1 MWSSTSRDDVDIDK
15 IYSTKG
21 RGETFAAIL
30 ERRLNRRRLLE
41 GGVAAAALVLTG
53 SRIDAVRAQDAT
65 PVADA
70 SPGASPVASPVGSP
84 VAGSSLTFSPIPA
97 STADQLGVPA
107 GYQAVPFLR
116 WGDPITADAPEF
128 DAANQSAAAQEVQF
142 GYNCDFVGF
151 LPLPLGSAT
160 SDNGLLVVNHEYTN
174 SELMFAGYLS
184 PNPATPEGGG
194 TPVPEFLP
202 NVTQEIVDVEL
213 AAHGL
218 SVVEILRNEAG
229 EWTVVRDSQYNRR
242 LTGTTPM
249 ELTGPVA
256 GVDLVKTTDDPTG
269 MTVLGTLNNCAAGT
283 TPWGTVLSGEENF
296 NQYFGNLGALP
307 ADDPIRAHH
316 ERFGLIEGSSER
328 RWEAFHDRFDV
339 AKEPNEAFRFGWSVE
354 IDPYEPT
361 STPKKRTAIG
371 RFKHEAISSVIAP
384 GGQVIFYSGDDQIF
398 EYVYK
403 FVSTGTYD
411 PSDRAANMALLDDG
425 VLYAAKFNDDGG
437 GEWLPLVYGEGPL
450 TEANGFASQAD
461 VLLNAR
467 GAGDAVGATKMDRP
481 EDIEPSPVNGRIYIN
496 CTNNDQRGTAEGEEG
511 ANAANPRL
519 ENMHGHVI
527 ELIEDGG
534 DQASLA
540 FTWDLF
546 IIAGDPADEATYF
559 GGYPKE
565 KVSAISSPDNMTFDA
580 AGNLWLSTDG
590 QPGKLKVNDG
600 LFAVPVD
607 GPERGYL
614 RQFFSA
620 VPGAEVSGPI
630 FTPDNTSLFVAVQHP
645 GEGGTLEA
653 PLSRWPDDANMPR
666 PSVVVIQAENGGR
679 IGE

>member
-1 MWSSTSRDDVDIDK
+1 MWSSVSRDDVDIDK
-15 IYSTKG
+15 VYSTKG

-30 ERRLNRRRLLE
+30 ERRLNRRRLIQ
-41 GGVAAAALVLTG
+41 GGVAAAALVLTD
-53 SRIDAVRAQDAT
+53 SRIGGVAAQDAT
-65 PVADA
+65 PLTGVA
-70 SPGASPVASPVGSP
+70 PLASPVASPS
-84 VAGSSLTFSPIPA
+84 AGSTLTFTPIA
-97 STADQLGVPA
+97 LSTLDQLEVSA
-107 GYQAVPFLR
+107 GYQALPFLR
-116 WGDPITADAPEF
+116 WGDPITADAPDF
-128 DAANQSAAAQEVQF
+128 DPANQTAAAQELQF

-151 LPLPLGSAT
+151 MPLPFGSES

-174 SELMFAGYLS
+174 PELMFAGYLS

-194 TPVPEFLP
+194 TPEPAFLP
-202 NVTQEIVDVEL
+202 NATQEIVDIEL

-218 SVVEILRNEAG
+218 SVVEIRRNDAG
-229 EWTVVRDSQYNRR
+229 EWTIVRDSPYNRR

-249 ELTGPVA
+249 ELTGPAA
-256 GVDLVKTTDDPTG
+256 GAELTKTAADPTG
-269 MTVLGTLNNCAAGT
+269 ITVLGTLNNCSAGM

-296 NQYFGNLGALP
+296 QQYFGNLGALA
-307 ADDPIRAHH
+307 ADDPVRAAH
-316 ERFGLIEGSSER
+316 ERVGIGEGMSER
-328 RWEAFHDRFDV
+328 RWEQFHDRFDV
-339 AKEPNEAFRFGWSVE
+339 AKEPNEAFRFGWAVE
-354 IDPYEPT
+354 VDPFEPT

-371 RFKHEAISSVIAP
+371 RFKHEAVTTVIAD
-384 GGQVIFYSGDDQIF
+384 GGQAVFYSGDDQVF

-411 PSDRAANMALLDDG
+411 PNDRAANMALLDDG
-425 VLYAAKFNDDGG
+425 ILYVAKFNDDGG

-450 TEANGFASQAD
+450 TEANDFSSQAD
-461 VLLNAR
+461 VLINAR

-481 EDIEPSPVNGRIYIN
+481 EDMEPSPVNGRIYIN

-511 ANAANPRL
+511 ANPANPRL

-534 DQASLA
+534 DHTSLS

-546 IIAGDPADEATYF
+546 IIAGEPADESTYF

-565 KVSAISSPDNMTFDA
+565 KVSAMSSPDNMTFDA
-580 AGNLWLSTDG
+580 DGNLWLSTDG
-590 QPGKLKVNDG
+590 QPSKLNVNDG

-645 GEGGTLEA
+645 GEGGSLEV
-653 PLSRWPDDANMPR
+653 PRSRWPDDTNMPR
-666 PSVVVIQAENGGR
+666 PSVVVIRAENGGR

>member
-15 IYSTKG
+15 VYSTKG

-30 ERRLNRRRLLE
+30 ERRLNRRRLIG
-41 GGVAAAALVLTG
+41 GGVAAAALVLTEP
-53 SRIDAVRAQDAT
+53 RIGGVAAQEAT
-65 PVADA
+65 PV
-70 SPGASPVASPVGSP
+70 SGASPAATPG
-84 VAGSSLTFSPIPA
+84 AGSTLTFTPIGL
-97 STADQLGVPA
+97 STLDQLEVPA
-107 GYQAVPFLR
+107 GYQALPFLR
-116 WGDPITADAPEF
+116 WGDPITADAPDF
-128 DAANQSAAAQEVQF
+128 DPENQSAAAQELQF

-151 LPLPLGSAT
+151 LPLPVGSDS

-174 SELMFAGYLS
+174 PELMFMGYQT

-194 TPVPEFLP
+194 TPEPEFLT
-202 NVTQEIVDVEL
+202 NVTREIVDVEL
-213 AAHGL
+213 AAHGM
-218 SVVEILRNEAG
+218 SVVEILRNGAG

-256 GVDLVKTTDDPTG
+256 GADLAKTADDPTG
-269 MTVLGTLNNCAAGT
+269 ITVLGTLNNCAAGI

-296 NQYFGNLGALP
+296 NQYFGNVGSLAE
-307 ADDPIRAHH
+307 DDPIRAHH
-316 ERFGLIEGSSER
+316 DRIGIPEGGSERQWERFY
-328 RWEAFHDRFDV
+328 DRFDV
-339 AKEPNEAFRFGWSVE
+339 SKEPNEAFRFGWTVE

-384 GGQVIFYSGDDQIF
+384 AGNVVFYSGDDQIF
-398 EYVYK
+398 EYIYK
-403 FVSTGTYD
+403 FVSTGTFD
-411 PSDRAANMALLDDG
+411 PDDRAANADLLDDG
-425 VLYAAKFNDDGG
+425 TLYVARFNDDGA
-437 GEWLPLVYGEGPL
+437 GEWLPLVYGEGAL
-450 TEANGFASQAD
+450 TEANGFTSQVD
-461 VLLNAR
+461 ILLNTR
-467 GAGDAVGATKMDRP
+467 SAGDVVGATKMDRP
-481 EDIEPSPVNGRIYIN
+481 EDIEPNPINGRVYIN
-496 CTNNDQRGTAEGEEG
+496 CTNNDKRGTAEGEEG
-511 ANAANPRL
+511 ANPANPRP
-519 ENMHGHVI
+519 ENLHGQVI

-534 DQASLA
+534 DHASLT

-546 IIAGDPADEATYF
+546 IICGEPSDESTYF
-559 GGYPKE
+559 GGYPKD
-565 KVSAISSPDNMTFDA
+565 KVSAISSPDNMTFDLD
-580 AGNLWLSTDG
+580 GNLWLSTDG
-590 QPGKLKVNDG
+590 QPSKLNVNDG

-653 PLSRWPDDANMPR
+653 PRSRWPDDTNMPR
-666 PSVVVIQAENGGR
+666 PSVVVIRAENGGR